1 MRCARGSRQRG
12 CGLWRK
18 QGEEVVRGGRRDGA
32 GAAAGGEAGL
42 VIVNLGGTFATCTL
56 KDV

>member
-1 MRCARGSRQRG
+1 M
-12 CGLWRK
+12 
-18 QGEEVVRGGRRDGA
+18 VRGGRRDGA